1 MENNK
6 KILSDLEKDYKG
18 LSSALRKNDIEI
30 ADTWFN
36 RIKNDY
42 EKYKSEMDYK
52 DSTYKATA
60 GALGTM
66 FESVLPT
73 LFVNNKRAV
82 GEIIKLIKED
92 SNIKSQLQFFETMK
106 NYDGLSD
113 AKDYIKESIDLA
125 SRGINM
131 STLKESNKK
140 LASLIIKHNIKPNDV
155 IDEDKEA
162 FFEAG
167 TYLLTHRK
175 KLNNLSQISANRNI
189 VENYINAHKKDIG
202 KEDTNIIKQT
212 TENFDK
218 KLGMLTEAE
227 RSLVM
232 DIINSKSSIAEQRQ
246 RKFFDSLKEKC
257 ISKLNKMINESSDEN
272 KDGLLAIKEEI
283 TSMQYCKE
291 TIVKDTAKLLEV
303 GSVLSDK

>member
-131 STLKESNKK
+131 STLKESNNK

-167 TYLLTHRK
+167 TYLLTHCK

-189 VENYINAHKKDIG
+189 VETYINAHKKNIE

>member
-131 STLKESNKK
+131 STLKESNNK

-189 VENYINAHKKDIG
+189 VETYINAHKKDIV

-212 TENFDK
+212 TEIFDK

>member
-1 MENNK
+1 MGNGVVVPRFIQK
-6 KILSDLEKDYKG
+6 RK
-18 LSSALRKNDIEI
+18 LR
-30 ADTWFN
+30 T
-36 RIKNDY
+36 
-42 EKYKSEMDYK
+42 
-52 DSTYKATA
+52 
-60 GALGTM
+60 LG
-66 FESVLPT
+66 F
-73 LFVNNKRAV
+73 
-82 GEIIKLIKED
+82 I
-92 SNIKSQLQFFETMK
+92 
-106 NYDGLSD
+106 
-113 AKDYIKESIDLA
+113 
-125 SRGINM
+125 
-131 STLKESNKK
+131 
-140 LASLIIKHNIKPNDV
+140 
-155 IDEDKEA
+155 
-162 FFEAG
+162 
-167 TYLLTHRK
+167 
-175 KLNNLSQISANRNI
+175 
-189 VENYINAHKKDIG
+189 KKDIV

-227 RSLVM
+227 RSLVI

>member
-6 KILSDLEKDYKG
+6 KIISDLEKDYKG
-18 LSSALRKNDIEI
+18 LSSALRKNDTEI

-36 RIKNDY
+36 RLKNDY

-60 GALGTM
+60 GALGSM

-82 GEIIKLIKED
+82 GEIIKLINED

-131 STLKESNKK
+131 STLKESNNK

-175 KLNNLSQISANRNI
+175 KLNNLSKISANRNI
-189 VENYINAHKKDIG
+189 VETYINAHKKDIE

>member
-92 SNIKSQLQFFETMK
+92 SNIKSQLQFFEMMK

-131 STLKESNKK
+131 STLKESNNK

-189 VENYINAHKKDIG
+189 VETYINAHKKDIV

>member
-92 SNIKSQLQFFETMK
+92 SNIKSQLQFFEMMK

-131 STLKESNKK
+131 STLKESNNK

-189 VENYINAHKKDIG
+189 VENYINAHKKDIE

>member
-82 GEIIKLIKED
+82 VEIIKLIKED

-131 STLKESNKK
+131 STLKESNNK

-189 VENYINAHKKDIG
+189 VETYINAHKKDIV

>member
-6 KILSDLEKDYKG
+6 KIISDLEKDYKG
-18 LSSALRKNDIEI
+18 LSSALRKNDTEI

-36 RIKNDY
+36 RLKNDY

-60 GALGTM
+60 GALGSM

-82 GEIIKLIKED
+82 GEIIKLINED

-131 STLKESNKK
+131 STLKESNNK

-175 KLNNLSQISANRNI
+175 KLNNLSKISANRNI
-189 VENYINAHKKDIG
+189 VETYINDHKKDIV

-246 RKFFDSLKEKC
+246 RKFFDNLKEKC

>member
-18 LSSALRKNDIEI
+18 LSSALRKNDTEI

-36 RIKNDY
+36 RLKNDY

-60 GALGTM
+60 GALGSM

-82 GEIIKLIKED
+82 GEIIKLINED

-131 STLKESNKK
+131 STLKESNNK

-175 KLNNLSQISANRNI
+175 KLNNLSKISANRNI
-189 VENYINAHKKDIG
+189 VETYINAHKKDIE

>member
-125 SRGINM
+125 SRGIKM
-131 STLKESNKK
+131 STLKESNNK

-175 KLNNLSQISANRNI
+175 KLNNLSKISANRNI
-189 VENYINAHKKDIG
+189 VENYINTHKKDIE
-202 KEDTNIIKQT
+202 KEDTNIIKQA

>member
-189 VENYINAHKKDIG
+189 VENYINAHKKDIE

>member
-131 STLKESNKK
+131 STLKESNNK

-175 KLNNLSQISANRNI
+175 KLNNLSKISANRNI
-189 VENYINAHKKDIG
+189 VENYINTHKKDIE
-202 KEDTNIIKQT
+202 KEDTNIIKQA

>member
-1 MENNK
+1 
-6 KILSDLEKDYKG
+6 
-18 LSSALRKNDIEI
+18 
-30 ADTWFN
+30 
-36 RIKNDY
+36 
-42 EKYKSEMDYK
+42 
-52 DSTYKATA
+52 
-60 GALGTM
+60 
-66 FESVLPT
+66 
-73 LFVNNKRAV
+73 
-82 GEIIKLIKED
+82 
-92 SNIKSQLQFFETMK
+92 
-106 NYDGLSD
+106 
-113 AKDYIKESIDLA
+113 
-125 SRGINM
+125 M
-131 STLKESNKK
+131 STLKESNNK

-189 VENYINAHKKDIG
+189 VETYINAHKKDIV

>member
-131 STLKESNKK
+131 STLKESNNK

-189 VENYINAHKKDIG
+189 VETYINAHKKDIE

>member
-131 STLKESNKK
+131 STLKESNNK

-189 VENYINAHKKDIG
+189 VENYINAHKKDIE

-283 TSMQYCKE
+283 KSMQYCKE

>member
-60 GALGTM
+60 DALGTM

-131 STLKESNKK
+131 STLKESNNK

-189 VENYINAHKKDIG
+189 VETYINAHKKDIV

>member
-131 STLKESNKK
+131 ITLKESNNK

-189 VENYINAHKKDIG
+189 VENYINAHKKDIE

>member
-131 STLKESNKK
+131 STLKESNNK

-189 VENYINAHKKDIG
+189 VENYINTHKKDIE
-202 KEDTNIIKQT
+202 KEETNIIKQT

>member
-131 STLKESNKK
+131 STLKESNNK

-175 KLNNLSQISANRNI
+175 KLNNLSKISANRNI
-189 VENYINAHKKDIG
+189 VETYINAHKKDIE

-218 KLGMLTEAE
+218 KFGMLTEAE

>member
-73 LFVNNKRAV
+73 LFVNNKKAV

-113 AKDYIKESIDLA
+113 AKDYIKESIELA

-131 STLKESNKK
+131 STLKESNNK

-189 VENYINAHKKDIG
+189 VETYINAHKKDIE

>member
-18 LSSALRKNDIEI
+18 LSSALRKNDTEI

-36 RIKNDY
+36 RLKNDY

-52 DSTYKATA
+52 DSTYNATA

-73 LFVNNKRAV
+73 LFVSNKRAV

-125 SRGINM
+125 SRGINI
-131 STLKESNKK
+131 STLKESNNK

-189 VENYINAHKKDIG
+189 VEAYINAHKNDVE
-202 KEDTNIIKQT
+202 KENTNIIKQT

-218 KLGMLTEAE
+218 KLGMLSEAE

>member
-131 STLKESNKK
+131 STLKESNNK

-175 KLNNLSQISANRNI
+175 KLNNLSKISANRNI
-189 VENYINAHKKDIG
+189 VETYINAHKKDIE

>member
-131 STLKESNKK
+131 STLKESNNK

-189 VENYINAHKKDIG
+189 VENYINAHKKDIE

-227 RSLVM
+227 RPLVM

>member
-6 KILSDLEKDYKG
+6 KIISDLEKDYKG
-18 LSSALRKNDIEI
+18 LSSALRKNDTEI

-36 RIKNDY
+36 RLKNDY

-60 GALGTM
+60 GALGSM

-82 GEIIKLIKED
+82 GEIIKLINED

-131 STLKESNKK
+131 STFKESNNK

-175 KLNNLSQISANRNI
+175 KLNNLSKISANRNI
-189 VENYINAHKKDIG
+189 VETYINAHKKDIE

>member
-131 STLKESNKK
+131 STLKESNNK

-189 VENYINAHKKDIG
+189 VETYINAHKKNIE